1 MGYDPFALIFF
12 GIYLIIVGL
21 MLLALKSKGRVEGG
35 ALIMIGPIPIAIGTS
50 TKIIKLLLL
59 IGVMIFLIVV
69 VI

>member
-1 MGYDPFALIFF
+1 MGYDPLALIFF
-12 GIYLIIVGL
+12 GIFLIIVGL

-35 ALIMIGPIPIAIGTS
+35 ALVMIGPIPIAIGTS

-59 IGVMIFLIVV
+59 IGVIIFLIMV

>member
-1 MGYDPFALIFF
+1 MGYDPLALIFF
-12 GIYLIIVGL
+12 GIFLIIVGL

-59 IGVMIFLIVV
+59 IGVIIFLIMV